1 MNDIEW
7 VTGNWTDIK
16 SGEPVRIQSEYGS
29 IEGKAVHVD
38 DDNTS
43 VLVQYLL
50 TNSTRVHRLAGMQ
63 VFVKAAPVVALPT
76 EPGLYTTDTRD
87 LTRSMPLY
95 QLNENS
101 EWSTIWAHMGEQK
114 RAPAEILDG
123 IEPKTLTRLEPVS
136 ETAKKV
142 LDRVVEVWPWST
154 STTMLNR
161 VAVEFGVEL

>member
-63 VFVKAAPVVALPT
+63 VFVKAAPVVVLPT
-76 EPGLYTTDTRD
+76 EPGIYQDCEGDPWRLGRLGWKL
-87 LTRSMPLY
+87 LTSDPPDAFKP
-95 QLNENS
+95 ED
-101 EWSTIWAHMGEQK
+101 HV
-114 RAPAEILDG
+114 PF
-123 IEPKTLTRLEPVS
+123 TRLEPVS

-142 LDRVVEVWPWST
+142 LDRVRILRHDAEAHDLSGAST
-154 STTMLNR
+154 RDMLRELIN
-161 VAVEFGVEL
+161 VLAIEFEATK